1 MAIARAH
8 DAAYDKAT
16 LAYDV
21 KTMLIFYEDKAEA
34 IYPGEGE
41 VATDKAGIEKLIR
54 NFISPWCSQGHE
66 KPTLKEISFHAV
78 PLGPDYIMIVRIVDA
93 TDTQGTVRGR
103 ATELIHRSSGKWRYL
118 VDHASLERVAEL
130 KKGSSSPFASCWVLV
145 SNPCLLSVALDN
157 FGCHRP
163 VFLYDVSHQ
172 IDQIHTDH
180 RTLPGCS
187 QAFVAALSAPSEF
200 VFAAL

>member
-1 MAIARAH
+1 MRKSSVVVIVMVLRSVTTAFADPMAIARAH

-103 ATELIHRSSGKWRYL
+103 ATELIHRSGGKWRYL
-118 VDHASLERVAEL
+118 VDHASLGIAPQTSATTE
-130 KKGSSSPFASCWVLV
+130 
-145 SNPCLLSVALDN
+145 
-157 FGCHRP
+157 
-163 VFLYDVSHQ
+163 
-172 IDQIHTDH
+172 
-180 RTLPGCS
+180 
-187 QAFVAALSAPSEF
+187 AAPH
-200 VFAAL
+200 